1 MNSGFAPYS
10 LPFGGDRI
18 KQLEIMNRR
27 RLLTLLLILVCGVAE
42 FSHHIVPASQ
52 KASDTAPVVIP
63 FELLTRHIL
72 IKVRINN
79 SAPLSFIF
87 DTGDE
92 DVIVDLKRARSLGL
106 KLQGAVNVGGAGP
119 GSLRGFHV
127 RDASLS
133 VVGLEGTTQPVVLA
147 LPLDD
152 LRPRFGH
159 DIDGII
165 GADFIKQFV
174 VEVDYSARV
183 LRLHNK
189 DKFGYSGSGEIIP
202 IHLNSAGHPSIPAE
216 ITVTGRPPIKGEFVI
231 DSGSGAAL
239 ALHRPFVEAE
249 HLLGPTQKTI
259 RLLGGGGAGGRI
271 AGRVGRIAEL
281 RVGKFRIDNP
291 PTLFSQDK
299 GGAFAS
305 SEFDGN
311 IGGQILSK
319 FTVFLDYGRGRI
331 ILEPN
336 ASFKDLIN
344 PASSGLKLVA
354 EGSDYNTFRVEE
366 MLEDSPATE
375 AGLQPA
381 DVILSVD
388 GHPAAELT
396 LTTLLEILEKPVPHR
411 LSVRRGE
418 QTLQITLTPRRLI

>member
-1 MNSGFAPYS
+1 
-10 LPFGGDRI
+10 
-18 KQLEIMNRR
+18 MNRR

-42 FSHHIVPASQ
+42 LSHHVVPASQ
-52 KASDTAPVVIP
+52 KALDTAPVVIP

-79 SAPLSFIF
+79 SAPLWFIF

-106 KLQGAVNVGGAGP
+106 KLQGEVHVGGAGP

-127 RDASLS
+127 RDASLRL
-133 VVGLEGTTQPVVLA
+133 VGLEGNTQPVVLA

-189 DKFGYSGSGEIIP
+189 DKFIYSGSGEIIS

-216 ITVTGRPPIKGEFVI
+216 LTVTGRPAIKGKFVI
-231 DSGSGAAL
+231 DIGSGAAL
-239 ALHRPFVEAE
+239 ALYRPFVEQK
-249 HLLGPTQKTI
+249 HLLGPAQKTI

-271 AGRVGRIAEL
+271 AGRVGRIASL
-281 RVGKFRIDNP
+281 RIGNFQLDNP
-291 PTLFSQDK
+291 LTLFSEDR

-336 ASFKDLIN
+336 ASFKDLIS
-344 PASSGLKLVA
+344 PASTGLKLVA
-354 EGSDYNTFRVEE
+354 DGSDYKTFRVEE
-366 MLEDSPATE
+366 MLEDSPASV
-375 AGLQPA
+375 AGLQPG
-381 DVILSVD
+381 DVILSLD
-388 GHPAAELT
+388 GRPATDFT
-396 LTTLLEILEKPVPHR
+396 LSSLHEILEKPVPHK
-411 LSVRRGE
+411 LSVRRWG